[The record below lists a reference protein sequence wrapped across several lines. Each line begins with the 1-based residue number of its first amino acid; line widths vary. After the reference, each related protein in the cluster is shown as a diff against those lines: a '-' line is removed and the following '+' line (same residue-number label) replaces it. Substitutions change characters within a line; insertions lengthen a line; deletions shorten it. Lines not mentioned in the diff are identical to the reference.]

1 MLFVRYPCHCRPS
14 FHIPRAVSRLEIWNN
29 CSCISRS
36 FDWQNA
42 GVLSNDFAKY
52 FAEAVRQHR
61 KAKRLTQEQL
71 AERAD
76 LASKM
81 ISFIERAERN
91 PSVNV
96 AHSVAQGLGI
106 PLWRLVK
113 DAEDLRRER
122 TTSKK
127 K

>member
-1 MLFVRYPCHCRPS
+1 MLS
-14 FHIPRAVSRLEIWNN
+14 E
-29 CSCISRS
+29 
-36 FDWQNA
+36 
-42 GVLSNDFAKY
+42 DFAIF

-61 KAKRLTQEQL
+61 KAKKLTQEEL

-81 ISFIERAERN
+81 ISLIERAERN

-96 AHSVAQGLGI
+96 AHSVALGLGI

-122 TTSKK
+122 VGSRRK
-127 K
+127 